1 MRNKKR
7 NHKLKQ
13 LKALIELSID
23 IVEELPL
30 EVDTEEYLK
39 IINTDLY
46 VLSNSIN
53 EIIKIVSEENEK

>member
-23 IVEELPL
+23 IVEKLPL

-53 EIIKIVSEENEK
+53 ELIKIVREENGK